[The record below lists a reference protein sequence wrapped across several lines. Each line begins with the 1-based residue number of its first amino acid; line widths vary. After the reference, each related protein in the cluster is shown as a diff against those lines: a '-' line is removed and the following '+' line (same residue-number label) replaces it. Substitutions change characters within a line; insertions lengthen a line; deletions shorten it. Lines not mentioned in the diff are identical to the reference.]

1 MQFSEQILK
10 ANKSETKT
18 LRQDTQTQHLFQITS
33 CTLQQ
38 KSPTCTQCCFAPLG
52 PSKPAQPITYKLC
65 RHKKKTNTKVK
76 VKKFHRQMLNHI
88 AQVTRVKW

>member
-52 PSKPAQPITYKLC
+52 PSKPAQFS
-65 RHKKKTNTKVK
+65 RHKLKINTKLNDN
-76 VKKFHRQMLNHI
+76 KFHRQMLNHI
-88 AQVTRVKW
+88 ARLTRVKWR